1 MGEDISK
8 KVVYPNKIMI
18 PMTSSAIDP
27 MDIKCF
33 DPVAVLGVRILRAS
47 GLPRKRGLR
56 SLIGQDKPDA
66 YAKVRVGAIMHE
78 TNVVKNTTEPEWKD
92 KW

>member
-1 MGEDISK
+1 
-8 KVVYPNKIMI
+8 MI

-78 TNVVKNTTEPEWKD
+78 TNVVKNTTEPEWED

>member
-1 MGEDISK
+1 
-8 KVVYPNKIMI
+8 
-18 PMTSSAIDP
+18 MTSSAIDP